1 MPEIINSHFTR
12 VGIMSFMVLLL
23 VFYQLQHGII
33 RTIHLSFTMFYMII
47 YICIIHERQSLQPIY
62 DTVMHRKTMPK
73 KCKVSKRMI
82 AKLDLKY

>member
-1 MPEIINSHFTR
+1 MPEIINGHFTR

-23 VFYQLQHGII
+23 IFYQLQHGII
-33 RTIHLSFTMFYMII
+33 RTIHLSFTMFYTII

-62 DTVMHRKTMPK
+62 DTAMHRKMMPK

-82 AKLDLKY
+82 AKLNLKY